1 MGAES
6 WGGGGEPEP
15 LEGRRGSWHSGTYR
29 EFADKCQR
37 GPVGTAESSRS
48 WERGRRGQKG
58 GAHPY
63 GNQSPGVGG
72 DLGDQVS
79 SEGPPIRMN
88 MDPRGAAS
96 ALEMF

>member
-1 MGAES
+1 MGSE
-6 WGGGGEPEP
+6 
-15 LEGRRGSWHSGTYR
+15 R
-29 EFADKCQR
+29 EC
-37 GPVGTAESSRS
+37 V
-48 WERGRRGQKG
+48 
-58 GAHPY
+58 HPC
-63 GNQSPGVGG
+63 GNYSPGVGV